1 MGKKTLLI
9 KANTMILPRIGGEG
23 YISGVGRSTQA
34 LVHSLF
40 KESTNFNIALYSTGV
55 NSFWIKDIDIPCK
68 KYKFMLTQKI
78 GTQLTKIEPW
88 YVHNFMKHNLIHI
101 PHNYDVV
108 SNKDKM
114 VVTIHDTCLY
124 DKSKQIGDKQMM
136 KLWENTATQAV
147 GIVTCSN
154 NTKWDIVDR
163 FGVNEKKITVIPWGI
178 SHDVFYKAAHCDNIK
193 RISKLGIFTP
203 FFLCVSCAN
212 ERKNIKNLLRAFK
225 IFAKLNNNTT
235 IVLLW
240 ANPPKNLLDDF
251 CDLISKKRIIFLS
264 YVSDKDLNALYN
276 EALATLFPSRY
287 EGFGFPILESFACG
301 TPVMTCKNSSLKE
314 IGKELAVYTK
324 EDDIEEMASIMQDL
338 SIESYK
344 TQELSSSLITYAQ
357 SFTWTKTA
365 QAYISFY
372 EKYL

>member
-1 MGKKTLLI
+1 MRL
-9 KANTMILPRIGGEG
+9 
-23 YISGVGRSTQA
+23 
-34 LVHSLF
+34 
-40 KESTNFNIALYSTGV
+40 
-55 NSFWIKDIDIPCK
+55 
-68 KYKFMLTQKI
+68 
-78 GTQLTKIEPW
+78 
-88 YVHNFMKHNLIHI
+88 NL
-101 PHNYDVV
+101 
-108 SNKDKM
+108 
-114 VVTIHDTCLY
+114 
-124 DKSKQIGDKQMM
+124 
-136 KLWENTATQAV
+136 
-147 GIVTCSN
+147 
-154 NTKWDIVDR
+154 
-163 FGVNEKKITVIPWGI
+163 
-178 SHDVFYKAAHCDNIK
+178 
-193 RISKLGIFTP
+193 
-203 FFLCVSCAN
+203 
-212 ERKNIKNLLRAFK
+212 
-225 IFAKLNNNTT
+225 
-235 IVLLW
+235 
-240 ANPPKNLLDDF
+240 
-251 CDLISKKRIIFLS
+251 KKRIIFLS